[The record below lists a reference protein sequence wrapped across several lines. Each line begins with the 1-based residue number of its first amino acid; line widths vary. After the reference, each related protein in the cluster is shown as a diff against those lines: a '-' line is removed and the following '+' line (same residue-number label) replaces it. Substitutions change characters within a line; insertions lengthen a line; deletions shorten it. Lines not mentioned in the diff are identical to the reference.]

1 MMNKKSLKTLKND
14 KRAVSPVIG
23 VILMVA
29 ITVILAAV
37 IGAFVFGMGSHVKTT
52 YTVAATAGHPAPDKI
67 SVTYMGG
74 QDSDYVTTMNVSIN
88 GVEVPAAGGTAA
100 DDSWPT
106 WTADTTPPLAVGVSL
121 TCNGGA
127 SITSGRTNHVLT
139 VAKFSDGAEQVILDV
154 YV

>member
-1 MMNKKSLKTLKND
+1 MMNKKNLKTLKND

-52 YTVAATAGHPAPDKI
+52 YTVAATAGHPAANTI
-67 SVTYMGG
+67 TVTYMGG
-74 QDSDYVTTMNVSIN
+74 QDADYVTIINVSVD
-88 GVEVPAAGGTAA
+88 GVELNEGTTSAPGT
-100 DDSWPT
+100 WPT
-106 WTADTTPPLAVGVSL
+106 WMGTPVAVGSTL
-121 TCNGGA
+121 AYTEA
-127 SITSGRTNHVLT
+127 AISSDRTNHVLAI
-139 VAKFSDGAEQVILDV
+139 AKFSDGAEQVILDV